1 VNYVKNVPIIQI
13 VKNKNVYILYIL
25 LYLFFIV
32 FLKMPTTIIDMNK
45 SSYTKRS
52 VIVPLFTDNSRVY
65 YTPYSLAPGGV
76 GTVRNMR
83 VKANKT

>member
-1 VNYVKNVPIIQI
+1 
-13 VKNKNVYILYIL
+13 
-25 LYLFFIV
+25 
-32 FLKMPTTIIDMNK
+32 MPTTIIDMNK

-65 YTPYSLAPGGV
+65 YKPHSLAPGGV